1 MRTIIGMK
9 GAGGYVDVSA
19 YSISFKPNSIVLTH
33 RENLN
38 SYEKKIK
45 DIAEN
50 GILFACDDGSEKV
63 ISRRGKT
70 NKKFLEEVES
80 YLESNFDMEYYGD
93 PT

>member
-1 MRTIIGMK
+1 MWTCLHIPS
-9 GAGGYVDVSA
+9 VSNPTPL
-19 YSISFKPNSIVLTH
+19 SSPTES
-33 RENLN
+33 LN

-80 YLESNFDMEYYGD
+80 YLESDFDMEYYGD